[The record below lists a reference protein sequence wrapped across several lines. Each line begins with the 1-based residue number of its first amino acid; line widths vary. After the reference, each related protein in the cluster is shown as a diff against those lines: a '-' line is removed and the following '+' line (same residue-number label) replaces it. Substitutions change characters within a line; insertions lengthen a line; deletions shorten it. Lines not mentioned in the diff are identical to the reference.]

1 MTKLIK
7 KISIDKIRLGTRASR
22 LALSQVAEIQLL
34 LAENFPQIKIEIVP
48 ITTTGDK
55 IIDKNL
61 AEIGG
66 KGLFIKELEEALI
79 NNQID
84 IAVHSAKDIPPIIHE
99 LTQLSAFT
107 ERLDVRDCFVSSKYS
122 SLKKLPKNAIIGTS
136 STRRKAF
143 ILKERPDIKVVNL
156 RGNIDTRLNK
166 ILENNLDGAIL
177 AVSGLLRLG
186 KENSINEPIDI
197 EKMLPAGGQGALALQ
212 TRISDQELHELLQ
225 KINHQ
230 ETEICVCSERAFL
243 QELGA
248 SCTTPVGVYCSAKN
262 KKIQLKTAIIDYDGS
277 QIYET
282 LNNGSLDLDSA
293 IEIGIKAG
301 KDTKIKAKELLSKI
315 LLPY

>member
-22 LALSQVAEIQLL
+22 LALSQVAEIQIL
-34 LAENFPQIKIEIVP
+34 LAENFPEIKIEIIP
-48 ITTTGDK
+48 ITTSGDK
-55 IIDKNL
+55 ILDKNL

-79 NNQID
+79 KNQID

-99 LTQLSAFT
+99 LTHLSAFT
-107 ERLDVRDCFVSSKYS
+107 ERLDARDCLVSPKYS

-186 KENSINEPIDI
+186 KENSINEAIDI

-212 TRISDQELHELLQ
+212 TRKTDEELHELLQ

-230 ETEICVCSERAFL
+230 ETQICVACERAFL
-243 QELGA
+243 QELEA
-248 SCTTPVGVYCSAKN
+248 SCTTPVGVYCSIKN

-282 LNNGSLDLDSA
+282 INNSSLDLDSA
-293 IEIGIKAG
+293 IKIGIKAG
-301 KDTKIKAKELLSKI
+301 KDTKIKAKELLSRI

>member
-7 KISIDKIRLGTRASR
+7 KISISKIRLGTRASR

-34 LAENFPQIKIEIVP
+34 IAENFPNIKIEIVP

-55 IIDKNL
+55 ILDKNL

-79 NNQID
+79 NNKID
-84 IAVHSAKDIPPIIHE
+84 IAVHSAKDIPPKINN
-99 LTQLSAFT
+99 LTKLSAFT

-122 SLKKLPKNAIIGTS
+122 SLKKLPKNATIGTS

-143 ILKERPDIKVVNL
+143 LLKERPDIKVTNL
-156 RGNIDTRLNK
+156 RGNIDTRINK

-177 AVSGLLRLG
+177 AVSGLLRLS
-186 KENSINEPIDI
+186 KENSINEAIEV

-212 TRISDQELHELLQ
+212 TRIIDEELNELLK
-225 KINHQ
+225 KINHY
-230 ETEICVCSERAFL
+230 ETEICVSCERAFL
-243 QELGA
+243 QELEA
-248 SCTTPVGVYCSAKN
+248 SCSTPVGVYCSVKN

-282 LNNGSLDLDSA
+282 INNSSVDLDSA
-293 IEIGIKAG
+293 IKIGIKAG
-301 KDTKIKAKELLSKI
+301 KDTKIKAKELLSRI